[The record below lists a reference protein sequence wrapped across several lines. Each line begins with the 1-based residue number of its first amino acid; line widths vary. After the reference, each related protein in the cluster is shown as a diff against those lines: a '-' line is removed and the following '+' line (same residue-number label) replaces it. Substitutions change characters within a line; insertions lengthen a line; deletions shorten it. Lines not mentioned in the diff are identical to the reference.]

1 MKISSKLSTFY
12 IKDSIG
18 SDYAVTTVTN
28 NNEQD
33 TNVVLEFDPK
43 VVRMDMGK
51 KGLYMIQSLVF
62 AYIATGILLCLL
74 AFIIYQSNAGMK
86 IANLGITLTYILA
99 SVFAGI
105 LIGSKI
111 GKKKFLWGFAAG
123 MLYFMILTLISWIF
137 QKNIVLF
144 STERITACFLCIAGG
159 TLGGML
165 AI

>member
-1 MKISSKLSTFY
+1 
-12 IKDSIG
+12 
-18 SDYAVTTVTN
+18 
-28 NNEQD
+28 
-33 TNVVLEFDPK
+33 
-43 VVRMDMGK
+43 MDMGK

-86 IANLGITLTYILA
+86 IANLGVTLTYILA
-99 SVFAGI
+99 SVFAGM

-123 MLYFMILTLISWIF
+123 MLYFMIWIF

>member
-1 MKISSKLSTFY
+1 MLFRS
-12 IKDSIG
+12 
-18 SDYAVTTVTN
+18 
-28 NNEQD
+28 
-33 TNVVLEFDPK
+33 
-43 VVRMDMGK
+43 
-51 KGLYMIQSLVF
+51 
-62 AYIATGILLCLL
+62 YIATGILLCLL

-99 SVFAGI
+99 SVFAGM

>member
-1 MKISSKLSTFY
+1 
-12 IKDSIG
+12 
-18 SDYAVTTVTN
+18 
-28 NNEQD
+28 
-33 TNVVLEFDPK
+33 
-43 VVRMDMGK
+43 MDMGK

-99 SVFAGI
+99 SVFAGM

-123 MLYFMILTLISWIF
+123 MLYLISWIF

>member
-1 MKISSKLSTFY
+1 
-12 IKDSIG
+12 
-18 SDYAVTTVTN
+18 
-28 NNEQD
+28 
-33 TNVVLEFDPK
+33 
-43 VVRMDMGK
+43 MDMGK

-86 IANLGITLTYILA
+86 IANTYILA
-99 SVFAGI
+99 SVFAGM

-111 GKKKFLWGFAAG
+111 GNGEFLWGFAAG

>member
-1 MKISSKLSTFY
+1 
-12 IKDSIG
+12 
-18 SDYAVTTVTN
+18 
-28 NNEQD
+28 
-33 TNVVLEFDPK
+33 
-43 VVRMDMGK
+43 MDMGK

-86 IANLGITLTYILA
+86 IANLGVTLTYILA
-99 SVFAGI
+99 SVFAGM

-111 GKKKFLWGFAAG
+111 GKKKFFMGICSRNVI
-123 MLYFMILTLISWIF
+123 LYDLDFDLVDFSK
-137 QKNIVLF
+137 KNIVLF

>member
-1 MKISSKLSTFY
+1 
-12 IKDSIG
+12 
-18 SDYAVTTVTN
+18 
-28 NNEQD
+28 
-33 TNVVLEFDPK
+33 
-43 VVRMDMGK
+43 MDMGK

-86 IANLGITLTYILA
+86 IANLGVTLTYILA
-99 SVFAGI
+99 SVFAGM

-123 MLYFMILTLISWIF
+123 ILTLISWIF

>member
-1 MKISSKLSTFY
+1 
-12 IKDSIG
+12 
-18 SDYAVTTVTN
+18 
-28 NNEQD
+28 
-33 TNVVLEFDPK
+33 
-43 VVRMDMGK
+43 MDMGK

-99 SVFAGI
+99 SVFAGMLI
-105 LIGSKI
+105 GSVFAGMLIGSKI

>member
-1 MKISSKLSTFY
+1 
-12 IKDSIG
+12 
-18 SDYAVTTVTN
+18 
-28 NNEQD
+28 
-33 TNVVLEFDPK
+33 
-43 VVRMDMGK
+43 MDMGK

-86 IANLGITLTYILA
+86 IANLGVTLTYILA
-99 SVFAGI
+99 SVFAGM
-105 LIGSKI
+105 LI

>member
-1 MKISSKLSTFY
+1 
-12 IKDSIG
+12 
-18 SDYAVTTVTN
+18 
-28 NNEQD
+28 
-33 TNVVLEFDPK
+33 
-43 VVRMDMGK
+43 MDMGK

-86 IANLGITLTYILA
+86 IANFGITLTYILA
-99 SVFAGI
+99 SVFAGM
-105 LIGSKI
+105 LI
-111 GKKKFLWGFAAG
+111 WGFAAG

>member
-1 MKISSKLSTFY
+1 
-12 IKDSIG
+12 
-18 SDYAVTTVTN
+18 
-28 NNEQD
+28 
-33 TNVVLEFDPK
+33 
-43 VVRMDMGK
+43 MDMGK

-99 SVFAGI
+99 SVFAGM

-144 STERITACFLCIAGG
+144 FHRKDHSMFLMYCRRNFRWNACYLKMNMIQYSKLFYEN
-159 TLGGML
+159 
-165 AI
+165 

>member
-1 MKISSKLSTFY
+1 
-12 IKDSIG
+12 
-18 SDYAVTTVTN
+18 
-28 NNEQD
+28 
-33 TNVVLEFDPK
+33 
-43 VVRMDMGK
+43 MDMGK

-99 SVFAGI
+99 SVF
-105 LIGSKI
+105 
-111 GKKKFLWGFAAG
+111 
-123 MLYFMILTLISWIF
+123 MILTLISWIF

>member
-1 MKISSKLSTFY
+1 
-12 IKDSIG
+12 
-18 SDYAVTTVTN
+18 
-28 NNEQD
+28 
-33 TNVVLEFDPK
+33 
-43 VVRMDMGK
+43 MDMGK

-86 IANLGITLTYILA
+86 IANLGITYILA
-99 SVFAGI
+99 SVFAGM

-165 AI
+165 AIWK

>member
-1 MKISSKLSTFY
+1 
-12 IKDSIG
+12 
-18 SDYAVTTVTN
+18 
-28 NNEQD
+28 
-33 TNVVLEFDPK
+33 
-43 VVRMDMGK
+43 MDMGK

-86 IANLGITLTYILA
+86 IANLG
-99 SVFAGI
+99 V
-105 LIGSKI
+105 
-111 GKKKFLWGFAAG
+111 
-123 MLYFMILTLISWIF
+123 MILTLISWIF

>member
-1 MKISSKLSTFY
+1 
-12 IKDSIG
+12 
-18 SDYAVTTVTN
+18 
-28 NNEQD
+28 
-33 TNVVLEFDPK
+33 
-43 VVRMDMGK
+43 MDMGK

-99 SVFAGI
+99 SVFAGM

-144 STERITACFLCIAGG
+144 STESFLCIAGG

>member
-1 MKISSKLSTFY
+1 
-12 IKDSIG
+12 
-18 SDYAVTTVTN
+18 
-28 NNEQD
+28 
-33 TNVVLEFDPK
+33 
-43 VVRMDMGK
+43 MDMGK

-123 MLYFMILTLISWIF
+123 MLYF
-137 QKNIVLF
+137 IVLF